1 MNRSIMASLPD
12 VVLIMALLF
21 IGTLPARAENL
32 RVNVFPV
39 SQNLTVFVA
48 QDKGFY
54 AKQGLQVQIQFTP
67 NSQAQ
72 RDGIAAGAFEIAH
85 AGVDNAVALV
95 DAGKAD
101 VVIVAG
107 GGNAMNELIV
117 RPEIG
122 SYDDLRGKVMVVDA
136 PNTAYA
142 LLLYKMLS
150 VKGVQKGDYSVLP
163 AGTCSTR
170 LAAMKADAKNAAAML
185 NPPCS
190 IIALKDGFR
199 SFGPAVDVVGP
210 YQADGVWTLR
220 SWASGNGETVV
231 KYLRAVIEAR
241 RWAEEPANKKELAEI
256 LAKYLKSDT
265 AVEIK
270 SVELAVGPNGGL
282 AKDARFDMEG
292 FRTTLRLR
300 AEFTGQTQAAEPSKY
315 LDFSYYERAIRAP

>member
-1 MNRSIMASLPD
+1 MVESLIMIWSTKVRLTHF
-12 VVLIMALLF
+12 VLIFLPLIVA
-21 IGTLPARAENL
+21 TLPADAEEL

-48 QDKGFY
+48 QEKGFY
-54 AKQGLQVQIQFTP
+54 AKQDLQVEIQFTP

-72 RDGIAAGAFEIAH
+72 RDGIAKGAFEIAH

-95 DAGKAD
+95 DAGQAD
-101 VVIVAG
+101 VVIVGG

-117 RPEIG
+117 RPEIHG
-122 SYDDLRGKVMVVDA
+122 YEDLRGKAMVVDA

-163 AGTCSTR
+163 AGGCPTR

-190 IIALKDGFR
+190 ILALNDGFR

-210 YQADGVWTLR
+210 YQADGIWVFGL
-220 SWASGNGETVV
+220 
-231 KYLRAVIEAR
+231 
-241 RWAEEPANKKELAEI
+241 
-256 LAKYLKSDT
+256 
-265 AVEIK
+265 
-270 SVELAVGPNGGL
+270 GPMPMPTHLSN
-282 AKDARFDMEG
+282 
-292 FRTTLRLR
+292 
-300 AEFTGQTQAAEPSKY
+300 
-315 LDFSYYERAIRAP
+315 I